1 MSSFLK
7 MRNVLINTHS
17 IQRVEVFSN
26 AYRILLTNYT
36 PDGFTAFGFGYIQGK
51 STFYQIDK
59 DTQPEDYKMV
69 SDWITTLQ

>member
-1 MSSFLK
+1 
-7 MRNVLINTHS
+7 MRSVLINTRS
-17 IQRVEVFSN
+17 IQGVEVYPT

-51 STFYQIDK
+51 STYYQIDK

-69 SDWITTLQ
+69 SDWITALQ